1 MSKNTKQAADRP
13 RVDPL
18 GDLKIAEARG
28 IIHIFILILFCL
40 QVSWNKLRR
49 KHLRRLLRSGPIPMP
64 PRIRGGCSKI
74 RLRKIGKSGRQMVT
88 LS

>member
-28 IIHIFILILFCL
+28 MLAPLVMIFL
-40 QVSWNKLRR
+40 K
-49 KHLRRLLRSGPIPMP
+49 
-64 PRIRGGCSKI
+64 
-74 RLRKIGKSGRQMVT
+74 
-88 LS
+88 